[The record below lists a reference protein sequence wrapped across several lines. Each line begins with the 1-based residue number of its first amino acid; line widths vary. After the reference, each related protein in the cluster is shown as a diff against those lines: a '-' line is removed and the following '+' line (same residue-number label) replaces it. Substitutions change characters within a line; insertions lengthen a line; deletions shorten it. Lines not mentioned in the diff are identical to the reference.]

1 MEVVPSRPAHK
12 SEVPSPAEKMGA
24 YEDAIR
30 QLDSLLAGESHII
43 LKMATINCVLREAL
57 PYYFWVGFYLV
68 HDGELVVG
76 PYQGTLGCL
85 HISYDRGVCGAAA
98 RTGSV
103 QIVPDVEQ
111 FPGHIACDSN
121 SRSEI
126 CVPVHDQAGNLIAVF
141 DVDSAE
147 RDSFD
152 AIDEVSLSRIMRQH
166 FSRSLRGVHLVVAGW
181 RSAHSLKVTAFQPH
195 PWSFTASRSGSLISL
210 LRNL

>member
-1 MEVVPSRPAHK
+1 METAPSRLAYQG
-12 SEVPSPAEKMGA
+12 EVLAPPEKTAA
-24 YEDAIR
+24 YEDAVR
-30 QLDSLLAGESHII
+30 QLDSILAGESHMI

-57 PYYFWVGFYLV
+57 PYYFWVGFYLA

-126 CVPVHDQAGNLIAVF
+126 CVPVHDAAGRLIAVF
-141 DVDSAE
+141 DVDSTKV
-147 RDSFD
+147 DSFD
-152 AIDEVSLSRIMRQH
+152 AIDEAFLTRIMTRH
-166 FSRSLRGVHLVVAGW
+166 FSR
-181 RSAHSLKVTAFQPH
+181 
-195 PWSFTASRSGSLISL
+195 
-210 LRNL
+210 

>member
-1 MEVVPSRPAHK
+1 METAPSRFAYK
-12 SEVPSPAEKMGA
+12 SQVLSPAEKTGA
-24 YEDAIR
+24 YEGAVR
-30 QLDSLLAGESHII
+30 QLDSILAGESHMI

-57 PYYFWVGFYLV
+57 PYYFWVGFYLT

-103 QIVPDVEQ
+103 QIVPDVDQ

-126 CVPVHDQAGNLIAVF
+126 CVPVHDQAGRLIAVF
-141 DVDSAE
+141 DVDSTE
-147 RDSFD
+147 LGSFD
-152 AIDEVSLSRIMRQH
+152 AIDADFLARIMRRH
-166 FSRSLRGVHLVVAGW
+166 FA
-181 RSAHSLKVTAFQPH
+181 
-195 PWSFTASRSGSLISL
+195 
-210 LRNL
+210 

>member
-1 MEVVPSRPAHK
+1 MEAASSRFAYK
-12 SEVPSPAEKMGA
+12 SEVLSPAEKA
-24 YEDAIR
+24 DVYEAAIR
-30 QLDSLLAGESHII
+30 HLDSVLAGENHMI

-57 PYYFWVGFYLV
+57 PYYYWVGFYLA

-126 CVPVHDQAGNLIAVF
+126 CVPVYDHAGLLIAVF
-141 DVDSAE
+141 DVDSTE
-147 RDSFD
+147 LGSFD
-152 AIDEVSLSRIMRQH
+152 AIDEAFLSRIMREH
-166 FSRSLRGVHLVVAGW
+166 FSR
-181 RSAHSLKVTAFQPH
+181 
-195 PWSFTASRSGSLISL
+195 
-210 LRNL
+210 